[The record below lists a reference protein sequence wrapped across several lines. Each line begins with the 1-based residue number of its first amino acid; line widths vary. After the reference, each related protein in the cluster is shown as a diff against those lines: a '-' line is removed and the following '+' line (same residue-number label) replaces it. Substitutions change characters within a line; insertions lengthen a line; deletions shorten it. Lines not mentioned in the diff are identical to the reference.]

1 MYELQNHIYFNIS
14 PNSDMKTFYA
24 VCGDNSYRCG
34 YDSYLY
40 ELPPFGSYPHH
51 TFHYIHI
58 IYKE

>member
-1 MYELQNHIYFNIS
+1 MS
-14 PNSDMKTFYA
+14 PNNDMKTFYA

-40 ELPPFGSYPHH
+40 ELPPCGSYPHH